1 MEKIIT
7 TIETNAEEAREDFIA
22 AFSAAARVDRVL
34 TQRALRVVSMEKP
47 VVTKAELISLT
58 ITNREMALV
67 SAEVVS
73 DRADVRRASQ
83 EVVVDP
89 LEVRV
94 RLTVTPVRVLTIRT
108 LAKTLTANKERDNQM
123 IRQINQKTKKF
134 KNLETIAY

>member
-1 MEKIIT
+1 LEKIIT

-22 AFSAAARVDRVL
+22 AFSAAARVDLVL

-94 RLTVTPVRVLTIRT
+94 RLTVTPVQVLTIRT

>member
-1 MEKIIT
+1 MEKIIP
-7 TIETNAEEAREDFIA
+7 TIVTNAEEAREDFIA

-34 TQRALRVVSMEKP
+34 TQRALRVVLMEKP

-58 ITNREMALV
+58 ITNKEVVLV
-67 SAEVVS
+67 SVEVVS
-73 DRADVRRASQ
+73 DRVDVLRVSQ
-83 EVVVDP
+83 EVVVDL

-94 RLTVTPVRVLTIRT
+94 RLTVTPVRVLMIRT

-123 IRQINQKTKKF
+123 IRQINRKTKKF

>member
-1 MEKIIT
+1 MII
-7 TIETNAEEAREDFIA
+7 R
-22 AFSAAARVDRVL
+22 
-34 TQRALRVVSMEKP
+34 
-47 VVTKAELISLT
+47 TKAELISLT

-123 IRQINQKTKKF
+123 IRQINRKTKKF